1 MEVGEEREREQQQQ
15 QEEVEVQGCT
25 CEHHTESFGTS
36 AVVQKEKGKGK
47 EIPGIALSLAQ
58 LPYLEVLRAYLKM

>member
-1 MEVGEEREREQQQQ
+1 VGEEKEREQQQ
-15 QEEVEVQGCT
+15 QEEVEVRGCT
-25 CEHHTESFGTS
+25 CERHTESFGTP

-58 LPYLEVLRAYLKM
+58 LPHLEVLRAYLKI